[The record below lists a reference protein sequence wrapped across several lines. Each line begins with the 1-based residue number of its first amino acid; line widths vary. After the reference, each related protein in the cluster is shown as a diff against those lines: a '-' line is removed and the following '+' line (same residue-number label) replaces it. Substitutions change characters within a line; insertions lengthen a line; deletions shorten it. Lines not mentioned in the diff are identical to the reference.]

1 MELDASSS
9 ILSPE
14 VSLGLGGDQVQTYSL
29 LLYLKVKKNRNG
41 RERGSQQMVHL
52 DLRVRGVFRLM
63 NNQPERQISPAGR
76 IITAGH

>member
-29 LLYLKVKKNRNG
+29 LLYLKVKKNG
-41 RERGSQQMVHL
+41 M
-52 DLRVRGVFRLM
+52 
-63 NNQPERQISPAGR
+63 AGR
-76 IITAGH
+76 GGANRWYTWTYMFGASSG